1 MISNSEGAAY
11 LKSNDAYVEKRLQTK
26 DKSFSFVLGLTFEF
40 DFFFLSCN
48 RSLPVEF
55 DPLFLGALKI
65 RKNMF
70 PFDRQMYMGC
80 HPL

>member
-40 DFFFLSCN
+40 DFFF
-48 RSLPVEF
+48 P
-55 DPLFLGALKI
+55 
-65 RKNMF
+65 
-70 PFDRQMYMGC
+70 
-80 HPL
+80 